1 MATQNKHLEH
11 LEDELINYGYNGYV
25 ASRDLIQGFID
36 ELGGRPTGNVKV
48 TTKWDGAPAV
58 VCGIDPESG
67 NFFVGTKSVFNK
79 KEPKVNFTDED
90 IDKNHGHIPDLA
102 TKLKYCLK
110 YFPELKIKGVIQ
122 GDLLFSKGDVQTK
135 TIDGDR
141 FYTVTPNTLTYAW
154 PVDSTLGKAV
164 NAAQVGVV
172 FHTYYSG
179 GQTLLEMNAG
189 FGVDQFNL
197 KSTRNVFLA
206 SAVVDNISSKSG
218 LTPNEEHVLKS
229 VISVVNRNAST
240 AKEFLEMIAHNAT
253 KQFTLGYTMKRYTN
267 SFVKDGKTINNTRQF
282 MSGFAKA
289 FEKSLVEK
297 VESLKTEKSKA
308 QYRDILANGISYLE
322 DNKRAFQAFIVMYNS
337 FTNAKN
343 LINKKLAGLSDT
355 RVFLRNGD
363 NFVVTKPEGYVAI
376 VDGKAVKIVDRLEF
390 SRANFTLDKTWSPPV
405 GEGAKVAVFT
415 FGRFNPPTTGHELLM
430 NKVKEFA
437 GSNDYYIFPSHTVD
451 KKGKNPLSSDD
462 KVGYMKD
469 MFPSHKSSII
479 YDTNIKDAIK
489 ALKWLEGKGYTDAIF
504 VVGSDRVPAFQ
515 FIKKYNGTDYKMNT
529 IEIKSAGTRDP
540 DADDVTGMSA
550 SKMRAFVVA
559 NDINSFRD
567 GLPDTV
573 KNDKKFVIEIFN
585 KILESMPEK

>member
-79 KEPKVNFTDED
+79 KEPKVNFTEED
-90 IDKNHGHIPDLA
+90 IDKNHGEIPDLA
-102 TKLKYCLK
+102 KKLKYCLK
-110 YFPELKIKGVIQ
+110 YFPELKVKGVIQ
-122 GDLLFSKGDVQTK
+122 GDLLFTDEDVQTK

-141 FYTVTPNTLTYAW
+141 FYTATPNTLTYAW
-154 PVDSTLGKAV
+154 PVDSDLGKAV
-164 NAAQVGVV
+164 NAAKIGAV

-179 GQTLLEMNAG
+179 TGPVNTLSAG
-189 FGVDQFNL
+189 FGVDKFNL

-206 SAVVDNISSKSG
+206 TATVDNISAKSG
-218 LTPNEEHVLKS
+218 LTSSEERVLKS
-229 VISVVNRNAST
+229 VISVVERNAST

-415 FGRFNPPTTGHELLM
+415 FGRFNPPTTGHELLI
-430 NKVKEFA
+430 NKVKEYA
-437 GSNDYYIFPSHTVD
+437 GSNDYYVFPSHTVD
-451 KKGKNPLSSDD
+451 NKGKNPLDPKA
-462 KVGYMKD
+462 KVGFMKE
-469 MFPSHKSSII
+469 MFPSHKSSIV
-479 YDTNIKDAIK
+479 YDKDIKDAIK

-540 DADDVTGMSA
+540 DAEGVAGMSA
-550 SKMRAFVVA
+550 SKMRKAVAEMDLKTFV
-559 NDINSFRD
+559 S
-567 GLPDTV
+567 GLPKHLQRDKDFKTRLFKAV
-573 KNDKKFVIEIFN
+573 KEN
-585 KILESMPEK
+585 L

>member
-11 LEDELINYGYNGYV
+11 LEDELINYGYNGYL
-25 ASRDLIQGFID
+25 ASKDLIQGFID

-67 NFFVGTKSVFNK
+67 KFFVGTKSVFNK

-110 YFPELKIKGVIQ
+110 YFPELKVKGVIQ
-122 GDLLFSKGDVQTK
+122 GDLLFSKEDIQTK

-141 FYTVTPNTLTYAW
+141 FYTATPNTLTYAW
-154 PVDSTLGKAV
+154 PVASDLGKAV
-164 NAAQVGVV
+164 KAAQVGVV
-172 FHTYYSG
+172 FHTFYSG
-179 GQTLLEMNAG
+179 GQTLLEMGAG

-206 SAVVDNISSKSG
+206 SATVDNISAKSG
-218 LTPNEEHVLKS
+218 LTSAEERVLKS
-229 VISVVNRNAST
+229 VISVVTRNASI
-240 AKEFLEMIAHNAT
+240 AKPFLEVIAHEAT

-267 SFVKDGKTINNTRQF
+267 SFVKEGKTINNTAKF
-282 MSGFAKA
+282 MSGFQAA

-322 DNKRAFQAFIVMYNS
+322 DNKRAFKAFIVMYNS

-343 LINKKLAGLSDT
+343 LINLKLAALSDT
-355 RVFLRNGD
+355 KVFLRNGD

-390 SRANFTLDKTWSPPV
+390 SRANFTLDKTWTPPV

-415 FGRFNPPTTGHELLM
+415 FGRFNPPTTGHELLI
-430 NKVKEFA
+430 NKVKEYA
-437 GSNDYYIFPSHTVD
+437 GSNDYYVFPSHTVD
-451 KKGKNPLSSDD
+451 NKGKNPLDAEE
-462 KVGYMKD
+462 KVGFMKE
-469 MFPSHKSSII
+469 MFPDHKSKII
-479 YDTNIKDAIK
+479 YDTDIKDAIK
-489 ALKWLEGKGYTDAIF
+489 ALKWLEEKGYTDAIF

-540 DADDVTGMSA
+540 DAEGVAGMSA
-550 SKMRAFVVA
+550 SKMRKAIAEMDLKTFV
-559 NDINSFRD
+559 S
-567 GLPDTV
+567 GLPTHLKRNKDFKTRLFKAV
-573 KNDKKFVIEIFN
+573 KGN
-585 KILESMPEK
+585 LP

>member
-11 LEDELINYGYNGYV
+11 LEDELINYGYNGYL
-25 ASRDLIQGFID
+25 ASKDLIQGFID

-79 KEPKVNFTDED
+79 KDPKVNFTEED

-110 YFPELKIKGVIQ
+110 YFPELKVKGVIQ
-122 GDLLFSKGDVQTK
+122 GDLLFSKEDIQTK

-141 FYTVTPNTLTYAW
+141 FYTATPNTLTYAW
-154 PVDSTLGKAV
+154 PVDSDLGKAV
-164 NAAQVGVV
+164 KAAQVGVV
-172 FHTYYSG
+172 FHTFYSG
-179 GQTLLEMNAG
+179 GNTLLEMGAG

-206 SAVVDNISSKSG
+206 SATVDNISAKSG
-218 LTPNEEHVLKS
+218 LTASEERILKS
-229 VISVVNRNAST
+229 VISVVNRNAPV
-240 AKEFLEMIAHNAT
+240 AKQFLEVIAHEAT

-267 SFVKDGKTINNTRQF
+267 SFVKEGKTINNTTKF
-282 MSGFAKA
+282 MSGFQAA

-322 DNKRAFQAFIVMYNS
+322 DNTRAFKAFIVMYNS

-343 LINKKLAGLSDT
+343 LINLKLAALSDT

-415 FGRFNPPTTGHELLM
+415 FGRFNPPTTGHELLI
-430 NKVKEFA
+430 NKVKEYA
-437 GSNDYYIFPSHTVD
+437 GSNDYYVFPSHTVD
-451 KKGKNPLSSDD
+451 NKGKNPLDPED
-462 KVGYMKD
+462 KVGFMKE
-469 MFPSHKSSII
+469 MFPDHKSSII
-479 YDTNIKDAIK
+479 YDTEIKDAIK
-489 ALKWLEGKGYTDAIF
+489 ALKWLEAKGYTDAIF

-515 FIKKYNGTDYKMNT
+515 FIKK
-529 IEIKSAGTRDP
+529 
-540 DADDVTGMSA
+540 
-550 SKMRAFVVA
+550 
-559 NDINSFRD
+559 
-567 GLPDTV
+567 
-573 KNDKKFVIEIFN
+573 
-585 KILESMPEK
+585 